1 MISCEKNNSC
11 EKTYTVEKYALE
23 RAKARFSTIYAVFWV
38 WARGEGYDVAMGDMR
53 KAWTKYRETEMS
65 ETDKNVFSGYY
76 EDEIKDKYNE
86 YCASRIL
93 QEREARKEIKL

>member
-1 MISCEKNNSC
+1 MSDMQA
-11 EKTYTVEKYALE
+11 YAVG
-23 RAKARFSTIYAVFWV
+23 KAEQKFPTIYSVFWM
-38 WARGEGYDVAMGDMR
+38 WAKGNGYDVAMGDMR
-53 KAWTKYRETEMS
+53 KAWAEYRETEMS

-76 EDEIKDKYNE
+76 EDEIKDKYND

>member
-1 MISCEKNNSC
+1 MSDIQAYAVGKAEK
-11 EKTYTVEKYALE
+11 K
-23 RAKARFSTIYAVFWV
+23 FPTIYSVFWM
-38 WARGEGYDVAMGDMR
+38 WAKGNGYDVAMGDMR

-65 ETDKNVFSGYY
+65 ETDKNVFSGHY